1 MNFFVIA
8 WRNITERTL
17 ASFLTGLSMALG
29 VAAVVCVIVIHG
41 IAVAQFEQ
49 DAGGYNF
56 IVGGGGGRLQL
67 VMSTV
72 YHLDQGPYPV
82 DYQHY
87 RSLVDGKYAGYVDVA
102 VPYCLGDSYA
112 HGKNKF
118 RVVGTTPALFDK
130 LEYRNGKPYQF
141 AAGRNFKRE
150 NFFEAVIGSI
160 AARQTGLKVGD
171 LFNATHGLSDD
182 PDAVHE
188 ESAFKVVGILEPTGT
203 ANDRAMFINM
213 EGFYLLE
220 GHADQPPEPPSSAN
234 TNWLGR
240 VASLLEDLSK
250 AEAKEPVT
258 ADPQIPL
265 VGYDNEGNPIEPL
278 PENQRKVTSI
288 LVRCKHVAYAQLIS
302 DIINKKEVGLQAVAP
317 AAVITNMLDKIVAPA
332 RTILLVMTL
341 LIVAVAVIGIMV
353 SIYNTMAQ
361 RSYDIGVMRALG
373 ASRMAVQSII
383 LIEAVLL
390 TLLGGAAGWVL
401 GHLLVGVSAPWVEKY
416 SGVQIS
422 MWSFS
427 PLELWILPGL
437 VAAALF
443 GGLLPAFTAYNTD
456 VAKALSGAR

>member
-8 WRNITERTL
+8 WRNITERKL

-41 IAVAQFEQ
+41 IAVRQFEQ

-87 RSLVDGKYAGYVDVA
+87 RSLVDGKYAGYIDVA
-102 VPYCLGDSYA
+102 VPYCLGDSYS
-112 HGKNKF
+112 HDKNKY
-118 RVVGTTPALFDK
+118 RVVGTTPDLFDK
-130 LEYRNGKPYQF
+130 LEYRNGKRYEF
-141 AAGRNFKRE
+141 SSGRNFKRE
-150 NFFEAVIGSI
+150 NFFEAVLGSI
-160 AARQTGLKVGD
+160 VARQTGLKVGD
-171 LFNATHGLSDD
+171 LFNATHGLS
-182 PDAVHE
+182 AEGVVHE
-188 ESAFKVVGILEPTGT
+188 ENAFKVVGILEPTGT
-203 ANDRAMFINM
+203 ANDRAMFVNL
-213 EGFYLLE
+213 EGFFKLE
-220 GHADQPPEPPSSAN
+220 NHAADPPPEGTPQPE
-234 TNWLGR
+234 T
-240 VASLLEDLSK
+240 
-250 AEAKEPVT
+250 P
-258 ADPQIPL
+258 DPGIPE
-265 VGYDNEGNPIEPL
+265 VGYDNDGNPLEPL

-288 LVRCKHVAYAQLIS
+288 LVRCKHIAFAQVVS
-302 DIINKKEVGLQAVAP
+302 DTINKKEVGLQAVAP
-317 AAVITNMLDKIVAPA
+317 TAVITNMLEKLVAPA
-332 RTILLVMTL
+332 RNILFAMTL
-341 LIVAVAVIGIMV
+341 LIVLVAVIGIMV

-373 ASRMAVQSII
+373 ASRAAVHSII
-383 LIEAVLL
+383 LLEAVLL
-390 TLLGGAAGWVL
+390 TLLGGIAGWAL
-401 GHLLVGVSAPWVEKY
+401 GHIMVGLAAPWVEHY

-427 PLELWILPGL
+427 PLELWIFPGL
-437 VAAALF
+437 IAAALF